1 MEDLKK
7 LEDLQEELNAIF
19 FIQYVG
25 YAIFSLIISNCII
38 FNINPA
44 FLEDIYNLLIAEVVA
59 SFICFGFTYLTF
71 PLIKKIF
78 SKNKVLFINDYEMN
92 YNLIKKKEKTFEEII
107 KNYNF
112 KK

>member
-38 FNINPA
+38 FNINPV
-44 FLEDIYNLLIAEVVA
+44 FLEDIYN
-59 SFICFGFTYLTF
+59 Y
-71 PLIKKIF
+71 
-78 SKNKVLFINDYEMN
+78 
-92 YNLIKKKEKTFEEII
+92 
-107 KNYNF
+107 
-112 KK
+112 